1 MKNLRTRLSYALYM
15 LLVAVAVSSCESFD
29 NSRCMSTV
37 QNEYPK
43 AKVFPLPDKDYRYIV
58 VDTCGKVLYV
68 RVMGKWDKIT
78 TTNLVSDCN

>member
-1 MKNLRTRLSYALYM
+1 MKNLRTKLSYALYI

-37 QNEYPK
+37 QSEYPN

-68 RVMGKWDKIT
+68 RVMGKWDEIT
-78 TTNLVSDCN
+78 TTNLVSKCN